1 MINIVI
7 RAWYERQQLRVRI
20 TFDEAKA
27 RNPRSVVT
35 DSVEDACRIIT
46 NLIESKRLNH
56 PP

>member
-20 TFDEAKA
+20 TFDEVNA

>member
-20 TFDEAKA
+20 TFDEADA

-35 DSVEDACRIIT
+35 DSVEEACRIIT